1 MLSLKKTFSG
11 VSSTTKED
19 RKFEEP
25 QQNND
30 ITHIGI
36 DLGTVNTILYISG
49 SGIVFNEPSV
59 VAFDKDTKKII
70 AVGHDAKKMIGKAHD
85 KVEVVRPLTHGAVS
99 DKTAARAFLE
109 HIILNSP
116 RQDINKQKAT
126 VLICCHADL
135 SAIER
140 KALRELASSFGI
152 TDVLVEEEVK
162 AGAIGMGVD
171 IFRAIGTLVI
181 DIGGGSTDIGVL
193 SLGDLVVSRS
203 IKIAGATFDNELIK
217 YLKFKRNF
225 EIGPSSAEELKIQ
238 LATVKNEIKDD
249 KSATVSGRDLR
260 HGLPGTITVKQ
271 TEVRDVLMKSFR
283 TIVGEVFKVLEAC
296 PPEISSDI
304 MDTGVCINGGG
315 SMIDGVKEFFENEL
329 ELPVMLS
336 AEPLTSIAMG
346 TKVLLKNRGNYLVK
360 PYD

>member
-1 MLSLKKTFSG
+1 MLSLKKAISG
-11 VSSTTKED
+11 VSNNANTEKP
-19 RKFEEP
+19 FEEP
-25 QQNND
+25 QHNND
-30 ITHIGI
+30 VTHIGI

-59 VAFDKDTKKII
+59 VAFDKETEKII
-70 AVGHDAKKMIGKAHD
+70 AVGHAAKNMVGKTHD
-85 KVEVVRPLTHGAVS
+85 KVKVIRPLTHGAVS

-109 HIILNSP
+109 YIITNSP
-116 RQDINKQKAT
+116 RQNINKHKAT

-152 TDVLVEEEVK
+152 QDVLVEEEVK
-162 AGAIGMGVD
+162 AGAIGMGAD
-171 IFRAIGTLVI
+171 IFRAVGTLVI

-203 IKIAGATFDNELIK
+203 IKIAGSTFDNELIK

-225 EIGPSSAEELKIQ
+225 EIGPSSAEELKVK
-238 LATVKNEIKDD
+238 LATVRKELKEEKTAD
-249 KSATVSGRDLR
+249 VSGRDLR
-260 HGLPGTITVKQ
+260 HGLPGTVTVKQ
-271 TEVRDVLMKSFR
+271 SEVRDVLMKSFR

-315 SMIDGVKEFFENEL
+315 SMIDGIKEFFEDEL
-329 ELPVMLS
+329 QLPVMLS